1 MSSVGTH
8 NQRTS
13 SRWPVLLFALGLA
26 ATLGCERAN
35 HSSPPTLEQT
45 GTGRGLI
52 SPTAEL
58 PDVTPRPEPDENVV
72 ALVNDIPILRSD
84 IDRRLWRRLGL
95 VESNDEG
102 TSSVQRNRVRRQI
115 LDELVQRELLEQHAA
130 EIELFTSEDE
140 LDGLVDERLSELFRT
155 DAQFEQYL
163 EQRGMSETEYRAETR
178 HLILVDRLIESQVD
192 IQATE
197 EDVYTYY
204 EQYRENWRASERVR
218 AAAITIRLA
227 RDADDETDATA
238 LSRITELREMA
249 QSPDASFEDIAFLF
263 SQSPD
268 SSRGGEMGWVYRDD
282 EELESRIL
290 FALFSLAVGEIS
302 EPVRTHLG
310 YQIFIVY
317 DHRPEGFRE
326 FEEIRDNLYE
336 IVVQRQAQTT
346 RLMMVRDL
354 EEQAE
359 VVYVE
364 RNLGLEDE

>member
-1 MSSVGTH
+1 MSSVTTH
-8 NQRTS
+8 NRRRGS
-13 SRWPVLLFALGLA
+13 KWPVLLFVLGLT
-26 ATLGCERAN
+26 ATLGCESPN
-35 HSSPPTLEQT
+35 HPPSPTLEQM

-52 SPTAEL
+52 DPSVEFSDATTR
-58 PDVTPRPEPDENVV
+58 VEPDESVV
-72 ALVNDIPILRSD
+72 ALVNDTPILRSD

-102 TSSVQRNRVRRQI
+102 TTSVQRNRVRRQI

-155 DAQFEQYL
+155 DAQFGQYL
-163 EQRGMSETEYRAETR
+163 VQRGMTETEYREETR
-178 HLILVDRLIESQVD
+178 HLILVDSVIESHVQ
-192 IQATE
+192 IEATE
-197 EDVYTYY
+197 EDVFAYY
-204 EQYRENWRASERVR
+204 EQYRENWRAPERVR

-227 RDADDETDATA
+227 RDADDETDALA

-249 QSPDASFEDIAFLF
+249 ETPETSFEDVAFLF

-290 FALFSLAVGEIS
+290 AALFSLAVGEIS
-302 EPVRTHLG
+302 QPVRTHLG

-336 IVVQRQAQTT
+336 IVEQRQAQTT
-346 RLMMVRDL
+346 RLMIVRDL

-359 VVYVE
+359 IVTIE